1 MLQQQPLHFNHP
13 LMADFTSFP
22 LKHQSACNILTQDF
36 QLRVTE
42 KTEEYAREVLPLQ
55 AGTWKALPHT
65 HTHATT

>member
-1 MLQQQPLHFNHP
+1 
-13 LMADFTSFP
+13 MADFTSFP
-22 LKHQSACNILTQDF
+22 LKHQSACNILTQGF